1 VFTLHCPL
9 YDRPKIM
16 GNHCSDRQTTRF
28 PEKHNGL
35 RACVCVC
42 VCVRV
47 CVYQH
52 ETAQADIGIIP
63 PKDKVNIF
71 GIFEYPIFY
80 CMYSPN
86 TNKEISAL
94 LSA

>member
-1 VFTLHCPL
+1 
-9 YDRPKIM
+9 
-16 GNHCSDRQTTRF
+16 
-28 PEKHNGL
+28 
-35 RACVCVC
+35 
-42 VCVRV
+42 VCVRACAIV

-52 ETAQADIGIIP
+52 ERAHTDIGIIP

-71 GIFEYPIFY
+71 GIFEYPILY

-94 LSA
+94 LFNVIYIYIYIHTYVLCLL